1 MWIKEGSHLLGC
13 VSTSYLSLERAVMSV
28 SPLKSSTRG
37 YLFSGCILVSVEVRP
52 VSKNRSCSWYAT
64 APDCPSSLVRL
75 CLLADQYS
83 PAHFSMGLGG
93 ETKCYISLYSQLFV
107 LHSRSTW
114 DSCEWV
120 SGCKCIQ
127 ICDITDCCFIFCW
140 QKSSWGFV
148 LYTDIWQVH

>member
-1 MWIKEGSHLLGC
+1 MCQYFI
-13 VSTSYLSLERAVMSV
+13 SLARVCCYKRFTI
-28 SPLKSSTRG
+28 KSSMRG
-37 YLFSGCILVSVEVRP
+37 YLFQAISSFQWKCVRFQ
-52 VSKNRSCSWYAT
+52 RT
-64 APDCPSSLVRL
+64 AAALDMPQHQIALLRL
-75 CLLADQYS
+75 CVCVYLQINTGRHTSLCVW
-83 PAHFSMGLGG
+83 G

-120 SGCKCIQ
+120 SGCKCIK

-148 LYTDIWQVH
+148 LYTDIWQVY